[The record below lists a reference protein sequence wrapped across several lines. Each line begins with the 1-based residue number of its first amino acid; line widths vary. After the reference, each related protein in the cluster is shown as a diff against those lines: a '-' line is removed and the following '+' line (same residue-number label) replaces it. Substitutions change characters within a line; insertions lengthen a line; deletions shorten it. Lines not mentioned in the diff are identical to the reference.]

1 MLGKEPFR
9 IIFSAGVVRFDAHG
23 NLFVNLDHSEDAPQ
37 KVLIGGPSGVAVA
50 APEKRAR
57 VHGTGGSGAAG
68 GAFLGS
74 GHLPRGLT
82 VEVKNYE
89 SAMLEDGNLI
99 VCMASGA
106 TIPDWWESAKDHHF
120 GPGAAPLRIWVKSS
134 MPEGVS
140 VADRK
145 SGDEAV
151 QPKPMARA
159 QFQPKS
165 EKATPVAEKPLA
177 ASASS
182 VTDPASKAEK
192 GEKGEPYR
200 PGRLPAGHLSASE
213 KGKSGLG
220 CSTLTVVVALAAV
233 ALVVV
238 L

>member
-1 MLGKEPFR
+1 
-9 IIFSAGVVRFDAHG
+9 
-23 NLFVNLDHSEDAPQ
+23 
-37 KVLIGGPSGVAVA
+37 
-50 APEKRAR
+50 
-57 VHGTGGSGAAG
+57 
-68 GAFLGS
+68 
-74 GHLPRGLT
+74 
-82 VEVKNYE
+82 
-89 SAMLEDGNLI
+89 
-99 VCMASGA
+99 
-106 TIPDWWESAKDHHF
+106 
-120 GPGAAPLRIWVKSS
+120 